1 MNLDRIKTT
10 VETITNHKI
19 DKTSRDRHLVYARAI
34 FFKLAKQHTR
44 HTLYKI
50 GATVGRHHATVI
62 HGIKIFDD
70 IITRYESEYYK
81 MYLDI
86 DKNIRRTSGQK
97 YNNPMLFYRDKYA
110 QTLIKARDL
119 QRENRELKRQ
129 LINNLL

>member
-10 VETITNHKI
+10 VETITNQKI